1 MLLLR
6 VLLARTVEMCTLCFF
21 AVCSIH
27 SVLASFGSTFGF
39 FMVSFTMLFAICAHF
54 GRWGSGVSHCLIHM
68 IFVVSYRTWMLGAL
82 RPPSFLLWIA
92 LSQEIAPFRPFHRND
107 RMFLSISSANFF
119 GIPLTIIRYSA
130 LDTTSALRILTLPDN
145 DGWIPP
151 HSLIILLSS

>member
-21 AVCSIH
+21 AVIIISLSELGSFSDLIFSCQVCSIH

-107 RMFLSISSANFF
+107 RIVPSI
-119 GIPLTIIRYSA
+119 LQV
-130 LDTTSALRILTLPDN
+130 L
-145 DGWIPP
+145 
-151 HSLIILLSS
+151 